1 MSRKKERASYI
12 NGVLTM
18 SIVIFLVLK
27 FIFNDT
33 WLEPL
38 SISLGVF
45 LILFIVS
52 KYRYRGNE
60 KGTE

>member
-1 MSRKKERASYI
+1 MSRKKKRASYV

-27 FIFNDT
+27 FIFKDT
-33 WLEPL
+33 WLESL

-60 KGTE
+60 NGTE